1 MSRHYTPITDSL
13 AGYIREVTL
22 REPAALKRLREA
34 TEDHPQA
41 SWQIAPEQ
49 GQFLH
54 FLARL
59 IGARNTLEVGVFM
72 GYSSSWVALALPPGG
87 KVVACDVS
95 EEYAAIAR
103 KTWRQAG
110 VEDRIDL
117 RLAPALK
124 TLDGLIAA
132 GHAGAFDFAFIDAD
146 KGNYCNY
153 YERALVLLRPGG
165 LIAADNALL
174 HGKVADPADLAPDT
188 EAIRAFNRKLHG
200 DERILLTMATMGD
213 GLTLACKL

>member
-1 MSRHYTPITDSL
+1 MSRHYTPITDAL

-22 REPAALKRLREA
+22 REPAALRRLREA

-41 SWQIAPEQ
+41 ALQIAPEQ

-54 FLARL
+54 FLAHL

-95 EEYAAIAR
+95 EEYTAIAR
-103 KTWRQAG
+103 NTWREAG
-110 VEDRIDL
+110 VEEKIDL

-132 GHAGAFDFAFIDAD
+132 DRAGSFDFAFIDAD
-146 KGNYCNY
+146 KGNSSNY

-165 LIAADNALL
+165 LIAVDNVLF
-174 HGKVADPADLAPDT
+174 HGKVGDPADPDPDSQ
-188 EAIRAFNRKLHG
+188 AMRAFNRKLHG
-200 DERILLTMATMGD
+200 DERIALTMATMGD